1 MIAAEIKG
9 GKTMYQSLVDLVESR
24 LQSMEKAVQSMQR
37 ILTEK
42 KERAEWQQ
50 AIWDRQEKEA
60 LV

>member
-1 MIAAEIKG
+1 
-9 GKTMYQSLVDLVESR
+9 MYQSLVDLVESR